1 MNLKYIRASIVFLV
15 ISSCGGGGG
24 GSSSSSEIP
33 SVPQAPNLSISIS
46 ELPSRVSS
54 YDRLELSITSNYL
67 DCSFSI
73 SGSDIHWP
81 SSSGSLYSFN
91 APITLLEQ
99 ELFNFSVSSI
109 PTSTCPSGQKDI
121 ELLVSHSDSKYLA
134 IPDNNSQLKTSYY
147 HSADLGFGGLV
158 INERYSATICY
169 PTPDDCTTYVNQL
182 FGQDAHNMA
191 VGDFNG
197 DGHEDLV
204 VMWAIFPHTIEESQ
218 KVLAPLHIYLNDGKG
233 GLYEDMNIFE
243 NNSYPIQPFAYR
255 LAVRDFNSDGIDDIF
270 AGSMG
275 KQVRFED
282 STQDYIA
289 PSPHL
294 LMLSN
299 QNGRLVDS
307 SQNIDD
313 QNNGQGQ
320 KCGFAHDASSGDFD
334 GDGDFDI
341 YACNLLHVN
350 NGFGEFSIHP
360 YLGYEWHTNHMSP
373 MSSLVTDLNND
384 SFDDILF
391 WNFDNRPLFDS
402 QPEEGTI
409 LLSNDTANIEEW
421 LELELPKGPFDINRN
436 KYNHAASGDL
446 NGDGFNDVVVSIT
459 RDDPYYDGA
468 YIQILINDQTG
479 KLVDKTSSNFA
490 NQSRFSG
497 HHGEGNIYL
506 RDIDGD
512 GDIDI
517 IHSTRDFENSLSG
530 AHIAINDGQG
540 NFASNEYLLP
550 DRPMP
555 NSQWNPSS
563 GLMKGVPIDLDGKGC
578 IDIVSTSDS
587 WSDENTVRNY
597 LFSMINV
604 DCSF

>member
-1 MNLKYIRASIVFLV
+1 
-15 ISSCGGGGG
+15 
-24 GSSSSSEIP
+24 
-33 SVPQAPNLSISIS
+33 
-46 ELPSRVSS
+46 
-54 YDRLELSITSNYL
+54 
-67 DCSFSI
+67 
-73 SGSDIHWP
+73 
-81 SSSGSLYSFN
+81 
-91 APITLLEQ
+91 
-99 ELFNFSVSSI
+99 
-109 PTSTCPSGQKDI
+109 
-121 ELLVSHSDSKYLA
+121 
-134 IPDNNSQLKTSYY
+134 
-147 HSADLGFGGLV
+147 
-158 INERYSATICY
+158 
-169 PTPDDCTTYVNQL
+169 
-182 FGQDAHNMA
+182 
-191 VGDFNG
+191 
-197 DGHEDLV
+197 
-204 VMWAIFPHTIEESQ
+204 MWAIFPHTIEESQ

-320 KCGFAHDASSGDFD
+320 KCGFAHDASAGDFD

-360 YLGYEWHTNHMSP
+360 YLGYEWHINHMSP

-479 KLVDKTSSNFA
+479 KLVDQTASNFA

-512 GDIDI
+512 GDMDI

-550 DRPMP
+550 DRPIP
-555 NSQWNPSS
+555 YSQWNPSS
-563 GLMKGVPIDLDGKGC
+563 GLMKGVPIDLDGQGC

-597 LFSMINV
+597 LFTMINV